1 MSERSAT
8 VLSTRTLHAGRV
20 FTTTRDRIQLPNGR
34 ETTMDVVRHQPSV
47 ILLPMPDNAHIVLV
61 RQYRYVIDHWIW
73 ELPAGNVEPGE
84 DIETAARR
92 ECHEE
97 IGQVPDR
104 IERLAELYPTP
115 GYSDEVM
122 IFLRLAGLSAPAEP
136 AKLDE
141 DEILEPQLFA
151 LADVRARIE
160 RGEIRDMK
168 TALGIRMLPAS
179 EPDSDS

>member
-8 VLSTRTLHAGRV
+8 VLSTQTVHAGRV
-20 FTTTRDRIQLPNGR
+20 FTTTRDRIQLPDGR
-34 ETTMDVVRHQPSV
+34 ETTMDVIRHQPSV
-47 ILLPMPDNAHIVLV
+47 ILLPMPDSAHIVLV
-61 RQYRYVIDHWIW
+61 RQYRYAIDRWIW

-104 IERLAELYPTP
+104 IERLAEVYPTP

-122 IFLRLAGLSAPAEP
+122 IFFRLVGLSVAPEP
-136 AKLDE
+136 ANLDE

-151 LADVRARIE
+151 VADVKARIE

-168 TALGIRMLPAS
+168 TALGMSYCTVP
-179 EPDSDS
+179 

>member
-8 VLSTRTLHAGRV
+8 VLSTQTVHTSRV
-20 FTTTRDRIQLPNGR
+20 FTTTRDRIQLPDGR
-34 ETTMDVVRHQPSV
+34 ETTMDVVRHRPSV
-47 ILLPMPDNAHIVLV
+47 ILLPMPDSAHIVLV
-61 RQYRYVIDHWIW
+61 RQYRYAIDRWIW

-92 ECHEE
+92 ESHEE

-122 IFLRLAGLSAPAEP
+122 VFLRLIRLSTPDEP
-136 AKLDE
+136 ADLDE
-141 DEILEPQLFA
+141 DENLEPQLFA
-151 LADVRARIE
+151 VADVRAQIE

-168 TALGIRMLPAS
+168 TVIGMKMLPT
-179 EPDSDS
+179 P

>member
-8 VLSTRTLHAGRV
+8 VLSTQTVHAGRV
-20 FTTTRDRIQLPNGR
+20 FTTTRDRIQLPDGQ

-47 ILLPMPDNAHIVLV
+47 ILLPMPDSAHIVLV
-61 RQYRYVIDHWIW
+61 RQYRYAIDRSIW

-104 IERLAELYPTP
+104 IERLAEVYPTP

-122 IFLRLAGLSAPAEP
+122 IFFRLVGLSVAPEP
-136 AKLDE
+136 ANLDE

-151 LADVRARIE
+151 VADVKARIE

-168 TALGIRMLPAS
+168 TALGMSYCTVP
-179 EPDSDS
+179 

>member
-8 VLSTRTLHAGRV
+8 VLSTQTVHTGRV

-47 ILLPMPDNAHIVLV
+47 ILLPMPDDAHIVLV
-61 RQYRYVIDHWIW
+61 RQYRYAFDRWIW
-73 ELPAGNVEPGE
+73 ELPAGNVESGE

-104 IERLAELYPTP
+104 IERLADLYPTP

-122 IFLRLAGLSAPAEP
+122 VFLRLVGLSAPTEP
-136 AKLDE
+136 AQLDE
-141 DEILEPQLFA
+141 DEILEPKLFA
-151 LADVRARIE
+151 LAELRARIE

-168 TALGIRMLPAS
+168 TALGIRMLVA
-179 EPDSDS
+179 SDS

>member
-1 MSERSAT
+1 
-8 VLSTRTLHAGRV
+8 
-20 FTTTRDRIQLPNGR
+20 
-34 ETTMDVVRHQPSV
+34 
-47 ILLPMPDNAHIVLV
+47 
-61 RQYRYVIDHWIW
+61 
-73 ELPAGNVEPGE
+73 
-84 DIETAARR
+84 
-92 ECHEE
+92 
-97 IGQVPDR
+97 
-104 IERLAELYPTP
+104 
-115 GYSDEVM
+115 M

>member
-8 VLSTRTLHAGRV
+8 VLSTQTVHAGRV
-20 FTTTRDRIQLPNGR
+20 FTSTRDRIRLPNGR

-47 ILLPMPDNAHIVLV
+47 ILLPMPDSDHVVLV
-61 RQYRYVIDHWIW
+61 RQYRYAIDRWIW

-97 IGQVPDR
+97 IGRVPHR

-122 IFLRLAGLSAPAEP
+122 VFLRLVGLSIPAEP
-136 AKLDE
+136 AHLDE
-141 DEILEPQLFA
+141 DEILEPQLFT
-151 LADVRARIE
+151 LAEVRARIE

-168 TALGIRMLPAS
+168 TALGMRMLPT
-179 EPDSDS
+179 P

>member
-1 MSERSAT
+1 MSEPSVT
-8 VLSTRTLHAGRV
+8 VLSTQTVHTGRV
-20 FTTTRDRIQLPNGR
+20 FTTTRDQIQLPDGR

-47 ILLPMPDNAHIVLV
+47 ILLPMPDSAHIVLV
-61 RQYRYVIDHWIW
+61 RQYRYAIDRWIW

-84 DIETAARR
+84 DVETAARR

-104 IERLAELYPTP
+104 IERIAELYPTP

-122 IFLRLAGLSAPAEP
+122 IFLRLVGLSVPAEP
-136 AKLDE
+136 ASLDAG
-141 DEILEPQLFA
+141 EILEPQLFT
-151 LADVRARIE
+151 LADVRARVE

-168 TALGIRMLPAS
+168 TALGISYCTVP
-179 EPDSDS
+179 

>member
-8 VLSTRTLHAGRV
+8 VLSTQTVHAGRV
-20 FTTTRDRIQLPNGR
+20 FTTTRDRIQLPSGR
-34 ETTMDVVRHQPSV
+34 ETTMDVVRHKPSV
-47 ILLPMPDNAHIVLV
+47 ILLPMPDSGHIVLV
-61 RQYRYVIDHWIW
+61 RQYRYAIDRWIW

-122 IFLRLAGLSAPAEP
+122 VFLRLVGLSTPAEPPAEP
-136 AKLDE
+136 ANLDE

-160 RGEIRDMK
+160 RGEIQDMK
-168 TALGIRMLPAS
+168 TALGMRILPT
-179 EPDSDS
+179 PDA